1 MDPTGSVVARLV
13 SPAQTPSI
21 AYLGGFLLGSIARRE
36 PDVRDRSRSN
46 AKKSRA
52 APAAIS
58 DIESA
63 LFRDA
68 VGPVARL
75 DKGKRRAPWRRT
87 PSPRPAM
94 READEQAVIG
104 ELLDTPPPDD
114 IETGDDLLHRREGV
128 QLSVMR
134 KLRRG
139 QYRCQ
144 AEIDLH
150 GMVVDVARHCL
161 AVFLREALDRDYRC
175 VRVVHGKGLRSGNRG
190 PVLKIKVAGWLRQ
203 RDEVLAYCSAREHD
217 GGTGAVYVL
226 LRRA

>member
-1 MDPTGSVVARLV
+1 MSNE
-13 SPAQTPSI
+13 SH
-21 AYLGGFLLGSIARRE
+21 
-36 PDVRDRSRSN
+36 SN
-46 AKKSRA
+46 ANSRGNHGA
-52 APAAIS
+52 AVS
-58 DIESA
+58 DDDIA

-68 VGPVARL
+68 VGSVAQL
-75 DKGKRRAPWRRT
+75 DKGKRRRPWRRQ
-87 PSPRPAM
+87 PSARPAM

-114 IETGDDLLHRREGV
+114 IETGDDLFHRREGV

-161 AVFLREALDRDYRC
+161 AVFLRDALDHDYRC
-175 VRVVHGKGLRSGNRG
+175 IRVVHGKGLRSGNRG
-190 PVLKIKVAGWLRQ
+190 PVLKVKVAGWLRQ

-226 LRRA
+226 LRRS

>member
-1 MDPTGSVVARLV
+1 MTDRPE
-13 SPAQTPSI
+13 SPNRP
-21 AYLGGFLLGSIARRE
+21 G
-36 PDVRDRSRSN
+36 PN
-46 AKKSRA
+46 AIDG
-52 APAAIS
+52 IS
-58 DIESA
+58 DDDRL

-68 VGPVARL
+68 VGPVDAVRAAHRRRPWQRL
-75 DKGKRRAPWRRT
+75 
-87 PSPRPAM
+87 PSARPAM
-94 READEQAVIG
+94 READERAVIG
-104 ELLDTPPPDD
+104 ELFDPPPPD
-114 IETGDDLLHRREGV
+114 IETGDDLFHRREGV

-190 PVLKIKVAGWLRQ
+190 PVLKVKVEGWLRQ
-203 RDEVLAYCSAREHD
+203 RDEVLAYCSARATD

-226 LRRA
+226 LRRAR

>member
-1 MDPTGSVVARLV
+1 MA
-13 SPAQTPSI
+13 
-21 AYLGGFLLGSIARRE
+21 
-36 PDVRDRSRSN
+36 DRSRSQN
-46 AKKSRA
+46 RA
-52 APAAIS
+52 RTNRDSQIS
-58 DIESA
+58 DDDSA

-68 VGPVARL
+68 VGPVTEVA
-75 DKGKRRAPWRRT
+75 KGQRRRPWRHM
-87 PSPRPAM
+87 PSARPAM

-104 ELLDTPPPDD
+104 ELLDFSPGDD
-114 IETGDDLLHRREGV
+114 IETGDDLFHRREGV

-150 GMVVDVARHCL
+150 GMIVDVARHCL

-190 PVLKIKVAGWLRQ
+190 PVLKVKVAHWLRQ
-203 RDEVLAYCSAREHD
+203 RDEVLAYCSAREND

-226 LRRA
+226 LRRG

>member
-1 MDPTGSVVARLV
+1 MS
-13 SPAQTPSI
+13 
-21 AYLGGFLLGSIARRE
+21 E
-36 PDVRDRSRSN
+36 RSDNSGNMKRTD
-46 AKKSRA
+46 A
-52 APAAIS
+52 APIDA
-58 DIESA
+58 DDSA

-68 VGPVARL
+68 VGPVAKVA
-75 DKGKRRAPWRRT
+75 KGKRRAPWRRM
-87 PSPRPAM
+87 PSPRPMM

-104 ELLDTPPPDD
+104 ELLDTPPPYD
-114 IETGDDLLHRREGV
+114 IETGDDLFHRREGV

-139 QYRCQ
+139 HYRCQ

-150 GMVVDVARHCL
+150 GMIVDVARHCL
-161 AVFLREALDRDYRC
+161 AVFLREALDRNYRC

-203 RDEVLAYCSAREHD
+203 RDEVLAYCSARETD

-226 LRRA
+226 LRRG

>member
-1 MDPTGSVVARLV
+1 MTDRSDNPGNDER
-13 SPAQTPSI
+13 
-21 AYLGGFLLGSIARRE
+21 ARR
-36 PDVRDRSRSN
+36 
-46 AKKSRA
+46 
-52 APAAIS
+52 AAIS
-58 DIESA
+58 DDDSA

-68 VGPVARL
+68 VGPVAQL
-75 DKGKRRAPWRRT
+75 PGGRRRTPWRRM

-114 IETGDDLLHRREGV
+114 IETGDDLHHRREGV
-128 QLSVMR
+128 QLAVMR

-144 AEIDLH
+144 AELDLH

-161 AVFLREALDRDYRC
+161 AVFLREAIDRGYRC
-175 VRVVHGKGLRSGNRG
+175 VRIVHGKGLRSGNRG
-190 PVLKIKVAGWLRQ
+190 PVLKVKVAGWLRQ
-203 RDEVLAYCSAREHD
+203 RDEVLAYCSAREND

-226 LRRA
+226 LRRG

>member
-1 MDPTGSVVARLV
+1 MS
-13 SPAQTPSI
+13 
-21 AYLGGFLLGSIARRE
+21 
-36 PDVRDRSRSN
+36 DRSHTTGKPSGTD
-46 AKKSRA
+46 
-52 APAAIS
+52 PAAIS
-58 DIESA
+58 DDDSA
-63 LFRDA
+63 LFREA

-75 DKGKRRAPWRRT
+75 AKGKRRAPWRRM

-114 IETGDDLLHRREGV
+114 VETGDDLFHRREGV

-150 GMVVDVARHCL
+150 GMIVDVARHCL

-190 PVLKIKVAGWLRQ
+190 PVLKVKVAGWLRQ
-203 RDEVLAYCSAREHD
+203 RDEVLAYCSAREND

-226 LRRA
+226 LRRG

>member
-1 MDPTGSVVARLV
+1 MSDHSRTNPTRRRARSAV
-13 SPAQTPSI
+13 
-21 AYLGGFLLGSIARRE
+21 
-36 PDVRDRSRSN
+36 
-46 AKKSRA
+46 
-52 APAAIS
+52 IS
-58 DIESA
+58 DDEST

-68 VGPVARL
+68 VGPVAQL
-75 DKGKRRAPWRRT
+75 DKGKRRAPWRQM

-94 READEQAVIG
+94 READEQAVIS
-104 ELLDTPPPDD
+104 ELLDMPPPDI
-114 IETGDDLLHRREGV
+114 IETGDDLFHRREGV

-139 QYRCQ
+139 HYRCQ

-150 GMVVDVARHCL
+150 GMIVDVARHCL

-175 VRVVHGKGLRSGNRG
+175 IRVVHGKGLRSGNRG
-190 PVLKIKVAGWLRQ
+190 PVLKLKVAGWLRQ
-203 RDEVLAYCSAREHD
+203 RDEVLAYCSAREYD